1 MTTPLATEKLQQT
14 PEIVVRRSFLGLL
27 SGLIVTSISAVLG
40 VTIGRYAV
48 IPALSKAGE
57 AGWIDV
63 GPLAKIPEDQ
73 LVKRS
78 LSITQDAGWGQ
89 FKAQRLVWISR
100 KGETPTVFS
109 ATCPHLG
116 CTVNAKDDCFSCA
129 CHNSKWEVTGQK
141 TAGPT
146 LRNLDTLEHRI
157 EKASLQVKYQDF
169 KQGIATKK
177 LV

>member
-14 PEIVVRRSFLGLL
+14 PEIVARRSFLGLL
-27 SGLIVTSISAVLG
+27 SGLIATGISAVLG
-40 VTIGRYAV
+40 ITIGRYSI
-48 IPALSKAGE
+48 IPALSKSGE
-57 AGWIDV
+57 AGWLDV

-78 LSITQDAGWGQ
+78 LTIAQDAGWGQ

-100 KGETPTVFS
+100 KGETLTVFS

-116 CTVNAKDDCFSCA
+116 CTVNVKDDCFACA
-129 CHNSKWEVTGQK
+129 CHNSKWEATGQK
-141 TAGPT
+141 IAGPT
-146 LRNLDTLEHRI
+146 PRNLDTLEHRI
-157 EKASLQVKYQDF
+157 EKDNLQVKYQDF
-169 KQGIATKK
+169 KQGIAAKE

>member
-40 VTIGRYAV
+40 VTIGRYAI

-100 KGETPTVFS
+100 KGETRMVFS

-157 EKASLQVKYQDF
+157 EKDSLQVKYQDF